1 LNLGLTLT
9 VRVRRTSSDN
19 PFMPIKIQLR
29 QPQDGATPPP
39 LQRYSWPLPETRI
52 TDETVDAV
60 AYRWKDLEVL
70 NEDRSRPAP
79 VRFIWDSV
87 GDSNTRYE
95 LSVSRSPDLADAIV
109 IDKLTDCQEDVY
121 HLYLD
126 TQYFWRVR
134 VLDSAAAES
143 AIHSFTTSARTPRWI
158 HVEGATNVR
167 DLGGWPLADGNGMV
181 RQGLIYRGS
190 ELNIRLP
197 VGDDSLAYMKN
208 ELGIRTDLDFRGSS
222 ETASPALDEANV
234 DWVNIPIDPYGS
246 IAEESMAEPYRAIF
260 EVLATADRYPIY
272 LHCVG
277 GADRAGTVALL
288 INGLLGVSIDDLI
301 TDYELTS
308 LAIWGER
315 SGNAIDFINLLRA
328 LGEFGSLHGDDVRE
342 AVSTYLS
349 HIGVSEMEMDM
360 IRRIMI
366 ERP

>member
-1 LNLGLTLT
+1 M
-9 VRVRRTSSDN
+9 S
-19 PFMPIKIQLR
+19 IKIELR
-29 QPQDGATPPP
+29 QPQDGTTPPP
-39 LQRYSWPLPETRI
+39 LQRYTWPLPEAHI
-52 TDETVDAV
+52 NDETVDAV
-60 AYRWKDLEVL
+60 AYKWDDLEVL

-79 VRFIWDSV
+79 VRFIWDPV
-87 GDSNTRYE
+87 GDSDTRYE
-95 LSVSRSPDLADAIV
+95 LSVSRSPDLADAMV
-109 IDKLTDCQEDVY
+109 IDNLTDCQEDVY
-121 HLYLD
+121 HLYLG

-134 VLDSAAAES
+134 ALGKTAAES
-143 AIHSFTTSARTPRWI
+143 AIHSFTTSAKTPRWI

-197 VGDDSLAYMKN
+197 VGDDSLAYMEN
-208 ELGIRTDLDFRGSS
+208 ELGIRTDIDFRGFS

-234 DWVNIPIDPYGS
+234 DWVNIPITPYDS
-246 IAEESMAEPYRAIF
+246 MADESMAEPYRATF
-260 EVLATADRYPIY
+260 EVLATPDRYPIY

-328 LGEFGSLHGDDVRE
+328 LGEFGPLQGVDARE
-342 AVSTYLS
+342 AVSAYLS
-349 HIGVSEMEMDM
+349 HIGVSEMEMDT

>member
-1 LNLGLTLT
+1 
-9 VRVRRTSSDN
+9 
-19 PFMPIKIQLR
+19 MPIKIQLR
-29 QPQDGATPPP
+29 QPQDGTTPPP
-39 LQRYSWPLPETRI
+39 LQRYTWPLPEVHI

-60 AYRWKDLEVL
+60 AYKWEDLEVL

-79 VRFIWDSV
+79 VQFIWDPV
-87 GDSNTRYE
+87 GDSDTRYE

-109 IDKLTDCQEDVY
+109 IDNLTECQEDVY

-126 TQYFWRVR
+126 TQYFWRIR
-134 VLDSAAAES
+134 ALDNAAAES
-143 AIHSFTTSARTPRWI
+143 AIHSFTTSAQTPRWI

-197 VGDDSLAYMKN
+197 VGDDSLAYMENK
-208 ELGIRTDLDFRGSS
+208 LGIRTDLDFRGSS

-234 DWVNIPIDPYGS
+234 DWVNIPIAPYDS

-260 EVLATADRYPIY
+260 EVLATPDRYPIY

-288 INGLLGVSIDDLI
+288 INGLLGVSTADLI

-328 LGEFGSLHGDDVRE
+328 LGDFGSLQGDDARE
-342 AVSTYLS
+342 AVSAYLS
-349 HIGVSEMEMDM
+349 HIGVSEMEMEM

-366 ERP
+366 EPLEEERSTSAG